1 MGRHTQ
7 QEVTATGLRNEKWHT
22 THPRH
27 IHFTTLMIR
36 RADQPHTVKRNGT
49 KWGFG
54 PLYCSRVF
62 LLGFGRFSSN
72 KHNRIHE
79 CTSKCHSINLE
90 WKKTSFFFCFLNGI
104 LLLDS
109 SELWVNQYTM
119 SGLCRADRSRIH
131 LHVRC
136 QWGQLITMCF
146 NRCQGGLQWLM
157 LLLVIYSCCH
167 PA

>member
-27 IHFTTLMIR
+27 FHFTTLTIR
-36 RADQPHTVKRNGT
+36 RADQPHFVKRNGT

-72 KHNRIHE
+72 KLNRTHE

-90 WKKTSFFFCFLNGI
+90 WKKNFFFFFLLPPWHSLIGFQWTLGQSIYYERAVQSRQKQNT
-104 LLLDS
+104 S
-109 SELWVNQYTM
+109 TCEM
-119 SGLCRADRSRIH
+119 SVRSAYNYV
-131 LHVRC
+131 L
-136 QWGQLITMCF
+136 
-146 NRCQGGLQWLM
+146 
-157 LLLVIYSCCH
+157 
-167 PA
+167 